1 MCECGSWVRE
11 DSTEWVSEPEPE
23 PGPELEPEPDPNRVV
38 LCYKCG
44 ETGHVRDEC
53 TNDENP
59 DRVAELKAFR
69 TARKQ
74 RQKEQQQAEGKQ
86 PKERD
91 CAGVARTWLAEQPP
105 ACSSDPVGLVTGCGS
120 KQLQRD
126 LAAAAKLHFDRG
138 IHHIVAQ
145 LACSGGDARS
155 PEEYSSAGEAL
166 ASALRGALR
175 DGIPP
180 DFSDAAGLT
189 SYTQERLQARC
200 RYLYTLLL
208 CEDEVCSAA
217 RSELLLPR
225 ADQKQ
230 RRPLSVLSIGGGP
243 AFDDVA
249 LRLLAS
255 FLAGMP
261 CGENAAAG
269 LPPVQISTV
278 VLDLFEEEWTAA
290 AKAVATATES
300 ATASG
305 LLGGNGDATTLRLAR
320 CDVRLGL
327 GDEVNAALA
336 ELVPGADLFVFSF
349 VLHENAAGLLLETES
364 AVADSAADES
374 VPPRIGGCLTGLF
387 SAARVGSFIVM
398 MDASHRLWPSIVNEA
413 APLGWRATIPTRV
426 RGPFTAA
433 RAAKHTLVLHR
444 EAESSD
450 APGAA
455 LQGIQADLDMFA
467 KHLSAHTSNSGSG
480 AA

>member
-1 MCECGSWVRE
+1 M
-11 DSTEWVSEPEPE
+11 
-23 PGPELEPEPDPNRVV
+23 
-38 LCYKCG
+38 
-44 ETGHVRDEC
+44 
-53 TNDENP
+53 
-59 DRVAELKAFR
+59 A
-69 TARKQ
+69 TA
-74 RQKEQQQAEGKQ
+74 
-86 PKERD
+86 
-91 CAGVARTWLAEQPP
+91 
-105 ACSSDPVGLVTGCGS
+105 CGS

-138 IHHIVAQ
+138 IRFIAAE
-145 LACSGGDARS
+145 LARSGDDARS
-155 PEEYSSAGEAL
+155 PEDYVSAGEAL

-175 DGIPP
+175 DGVPP

-217 RSELLLPR
+217 RSQLLLPPR
-225 ADQKQ
+225 ADQH
-230 RRPLSVLSIGGGP
+230 RPLSVLSIGGGP

-255 FLAGMP
+255 FLAAMP
-261 CGENAAAG
+261 CGESSTAG

-278 VLDLFEEEWTAA
+278 VLDLYEEEWTAA
-290 AKAVATATES
+290 AKAVATATDS

-305 LLGGNGDATTLRLAR
+305 LLGGNGGGDATTLRLAR
-320 CDVRLGL
+320 CDVRRGL
-327 GDEVNAALA
+327 EEDVNAALA
-336 ELVPGADLFVFSF
+336 ELAPGADLFVFSF
-349 VLHENAAGLLLETES
+349 VLHENAAGLLLGTDS
-364 AVADSAADES
+364 SAAEEEL
-374 VPPRIGGCLTGLF
+374 PRRIGGCLPGLF

-398 MDASHRLWPSIVNEA
+398 MDASHRLWPSVVHAA

-444 EAESSD
+444 EAESSE
-450 APGAA
+450 PAA
-455 LQGIQADLDMFA
+455 YRNMIQGIEAELETFA
-467 KHLSAHTSNSGSG
+467 KHLSAHNSNGGSG